1 MDFSLADVKH
11 LLQGKTI
18 IHLQINLW
26 RLDVDDLK
34 TPIRMMEHLQ
44 LLSHFLQLLSHF
56 SVGYQPSRNTIELT
70 DKAIFYRRIENII
83 KKVEDEI

>member
-1 MDFSLADVKH
+1 MDFSLADVKL

-34 TPIRMMEHLQ
+34 TLIRMMEHLQ

-56 SVGYQPSRNTIELT
+56 SVDYQPSRNTIELT
-70 DKAIFYRRIENII
+70 DKAISYRRIENII